1 MSHERAPT
9 IEVPYSESNI
19 HHEESQHGKIVR
31 FCFLQQR
38 TELEFWDAID
48 KLGDYGQRHELLLQR
63 IISRQWKL
71 FVLIIISIGLQLIHM
86 GAQAKTWFTTMMLY
100 MTR

>member
-1 MSHERAPT
+1 MEDRAPT
-9 IEVPYSESNI
+9 RDVPPSESNE
-19 HHEESQHGKIVR
+19 HHEESERGKVVR

-48 KLGDYGQRHELLLQR
+48 KLGDYGQKHELLLQR

-71 FVLIIISIGLQLIHM
+71 FALIAFSIGLQILHM
-86 GAQAKTWFTTMMLY
+86 SAQAKAWLITTMHS
-100 MTR
+100 MTQ

>member
-1 MSHERAPT
+1 VEDRAPT
-9 IEVPYSESNI
+9 REVPPSESHE
-19 HHEESQHGKIVR
+19 HHEESDRGKVVR

-38 TELEFWDAID
+38 TELDFWHAID
-48 KLGDYGQRHELLLQR
+48 KLGDYGQKHELLLQR

-71 FVLIIISIGLQLIHM
+71 FALIAFSIGLQLLHM
-86 GAQAKTWFTTMMLY
+86 SAQAKAWLTTMMPF